1 MKLYMCQWMKVEK
14 NGKGKMNKTNF
25 KIKGGMNKEV
35 PTHCPHFCS
44 NTPFV
49 QTLLQVHQ

>member
-1 MKLYMCQWMKVEK
+1 MCQWMKVEK
-14 NGKGKMNKTNF
+14 NGKGKM
-25 KIKGGMNKEV
+25 GGMNKEV

-49 QTLLQVHQ
+49 QLLLQIHQ